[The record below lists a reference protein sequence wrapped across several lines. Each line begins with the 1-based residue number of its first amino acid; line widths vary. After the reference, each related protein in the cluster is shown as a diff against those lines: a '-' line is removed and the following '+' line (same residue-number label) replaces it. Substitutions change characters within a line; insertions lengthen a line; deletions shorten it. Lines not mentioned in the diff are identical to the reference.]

1 MQARQLIQALD
12 SIAPTRLAGGWD
24 NAGLLIGDPEARIEG
39 PVFVTLDLTD
49 PVIDEALEKKAGFV
63 IAYHPP
69 VFHATKRLDTSER
82 IGRTVFKLLRAGV
95 VGVYSPH
102 SALDAAQGGL
112 NDWLIERAT
121 EGGTPGEVTN
131 RRALE
136 PTSTGG
142 GMKLVVFV
150 PEDSVD
156 SVRSA
161 LHEAGAGVIGDYD
174 HCTYSSHGEGT
185 FRGGES
191 TNPAVGE
198 KGRLERVRELRLE
211 TVVPPSRVG
220 EVVRALRKAHPYEE
234 PAFDLYR
241 VESHPDESLGA
252 GRVGDLPSLLSAG
265 AIAKNLARHL
275 DLDGVRLASALGT
288 GADRPI
294 TRIACCPGAGAGLV
308 DAAIAQG
315 AELFITG
322 EMRHHEL
329 LSATERGL
337 TVVLAGHTN
346 TERPYMCLYAER
358 IKRETGLE
366 VVVSERDR
374 CPWEWMS

>member
-1 MQARQLIQALD
+1 MQAKQLIQALD

-24 NAGLLIGDPEARIEG
+24 NVGLLIGDPEAPIEG
-39 PVFVTLDLTD
+39 PVFITLDLTD
-49 PVIDEALEKKAGFV
+49 PVIDEAVEKKAGFV
-63 IAYHPP
+63 VAYHPP
-69 VFHATKRLDTSER
+69 LFHATKRLDTSER
-82 IGRTVFKLLRAGV
+82 AGRTVFKLLRAGT

-102 SALDAAQGGL
+102 SALDAAKGGL

-121 EGGTPGEVTN
+121 DGGTPGEITN

-150 PEDSVD
+150 PEDNID
-156 SVRSA
+156 TVRSA

-174 HCTYSSHGEGT
+174 HCTYASQGEGT
-185 FRGGES
+185 FRGGDS
-191 TNPAVGE
+191 TNPAIGE

-211 TVVPPSRVG
+211 TVVPPSRVA
-220 EVVRALRKAHPYEE
+220 EVVRALREAHPYEE

-252 GRVGDLPSLLSAG
+252 GRIGDLSAALSAK
-265 AIAKNLARHL
+265 AIAENLARHL
-275 DLDGVRLASALGT
+275 DVDGVRLACALGT
-288 GADRPI
+288 DADRPI
-294 TRIACCPGAGAGLV
+294 TRIACCPGAGSGLV
-308 DAAIAQG
+308 DESIAQG

-337 TVVLAGHTN
+337 TVALAGHTN
-346 TERPYMCLYAER
+346 TERPYMCGYAER

-366 VVVSERDR
+366 VIVSERDR
-374 CPWEWMS
+374 CSWEWVG

>member
-1 MQARQLIQALD
+1 MQAKQLIQALD

-24 NAGLLIGDPEARIEG
+24 NVGLLIGDPEAPIEG

-49 PVIDEALEKKAGFV
+49 PVIDEAVEKKAGFV
-63 IAYHPP
+63 VAYHPP

-82 IGRTVFKLLRAGV
+82 IGRTVFKLLRAGA

-121 EGGTPGEVTN
+121 DGGTPGEVTN

-156 SVRSA
+156 VVRTA

-174 HCTYSSHGEGT
+174 HCTYASPGEGT
-185 FRGGES
+185 FRGGDS
-191 TNPAVGE
+191 TNPTIGE

-211 TVVPPSRVG
+211 TVVPPSRVA
-220 EVVRALRKAHPYEE
+220 EVVRALREAHPYEE

-252 GRVGDLPSLLSAG
+252 GRVGDLASPLSAA
-265 AIAKNLARHL
+265 AIAMNLARHL
-275 DLDGVRLASALGT
+275 DIDGVRLASALGT
-288 GADRPI
+288 GADRSI

-308 DAAIAQG
+308 DNAMAQG

-329 LSATERGL
+329 LGATERGL

-358 IKRETGLE
+358 IKRETALD

-374 CPWEWMS
+374 CPWEWVG

>member
-1 MQARQLIQALD
+1 MQAKQLIQSLD

-24 NAGLLIGDPEARIEG
+24 NVGLLIGDPEAPIEG

-49 PVIDEALEKKAGFV
+49 PVIDEAVEKKAGFV
-63 IAYHPP
+63 VAYHPP
-69 VFHATKRLDTSER
+69 LFHATKRLDTSER
-82 IGRTVFKLLRAGV
+82 AGRTVFKLLRAGTA
-95 VGVYSPH
+95 GVYSPH
-102 SALDAAQGGL
+102 SALDAAKGGL

-121 EGGTPGEVTN
+121 DGGTPGEVTN

-136 PTSTGG
+136 PISTGG

-150 PEDSVD
+150 PEDDVD
-156 SVRSA
+156 VVRTA

-174 HCTYSSHGEGT
+174 HCTYASEGEGT
-185 FRGGES
+185 FRGGDS
-191 TNPAVGE
+191 TNPAIGE

-211 TVVPPSRVG
+211 TVVPPARVA
-220 EVVRALRKAHPYEE
+220 EVVRALREAHPYEE

-252 GRVGDLPSLLSAG
+252 GRVGDLSSALSAG

-275 DLDGVRLASALGT
+275 DVDGVRLASALGT
-288 GADRPI
+288 DANRPI

-329 LSATERGL
+329 LGATERGL

-358 IKRETGLE
+358 IKRETGLD

-374 CPWEWMS
+374 CPWEWVG

>member
-1 MQARQLIQALD
+1 MQAKQLIQALD

-24 NAGLLIGDPEARIEG
+24 NVGLLIGDPEAPIEG

-49 PVIDEALEKKAGFV
+49 PVIDEAVEKKAGFV
-63 IAYHPP
+63 VAYHPP

-82 IGRTVFKLLRAGV
+82 IGRTVFKLLRAGA

-121 EGGTPGEVTN
+121 DGGTPGEVTN

-156 SVRSA
+156 VVRTA

-174 HCTYSSHGEGT
+174 HCTYASPGEGT
-185 FRGGES
+185 FRGGDS
-191 TNPAVGE
+191 TNPTIGE

-211 TVVPPSRVG
+211 TVVPPSRVA
-220 EVVRALRKAHPYEE
+220 EVVRALREAHPYEE

-252 GRVGDLPSLLSAG
+252 GRVGDLSSALSAG

-275 DLDGVRLASALGT
+275 DVDGVRLAGAIGT
-288 GADRPI
+288 DADRSI

-308 DAAIAQG
+308 DNAIAQG

-337 TVVLAGHTN
+337 TVALAGHTN

-366 VVVSERDR
+366 VIVSERDR
-374 CPWEWMS
+374 CPWEWVG